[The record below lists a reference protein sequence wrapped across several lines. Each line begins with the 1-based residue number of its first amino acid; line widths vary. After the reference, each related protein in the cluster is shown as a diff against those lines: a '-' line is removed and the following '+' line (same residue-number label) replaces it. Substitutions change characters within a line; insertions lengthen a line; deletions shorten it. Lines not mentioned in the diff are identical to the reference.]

1 MTPRKLLYALNHKG
15 QDHASGIYKQ
25 TKFEV
30 VRENG
35 YFLVS
40 IDNRAPVRVE
50 GANAMHTA
58 VSAAQMM
65 IDEIVSKQK
74 VRAK

>member
-15 QDHASGIYKQ
+15 QDHANGIYKQ
-25 TKFEV
+25 TRFEV

-35 YFLVS
+35 HFLVS
-40 IDNRAPVRVE
+40 IDNRAPVRVA
-50 GANAMHTA
+50 GAGSLDEA
-58 VSAAQMM
+58 VKAAVMM